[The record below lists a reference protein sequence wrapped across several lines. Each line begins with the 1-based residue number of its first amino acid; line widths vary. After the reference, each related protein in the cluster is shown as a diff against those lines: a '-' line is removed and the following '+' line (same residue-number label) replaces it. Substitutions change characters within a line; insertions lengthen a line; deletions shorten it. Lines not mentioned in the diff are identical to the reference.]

1 MADQKMTFIEH
12 LEELRRRII
21 VMFLSLVVALVVGYI
36 FSWEILGF
44 LKEPA
49 AKAGI
54 PLNLYYQTVLEPF
67 MVRFKIAMYAAVV
80 LALPVVVYEII
91 AYIAPALRKREKRF
105 MYYALF
111 FIIIF
116 FLTGVAFCY
125 MYILP
130 VGLKWLTGQSGGQIT
145 PVLMASQYVSFVA
158 LLMAGVGL
166 SFETPLVVWL
176 VVRLGIITPQR
187 LHKNWRFA
195 VIIILAFA
203 ALITPDWNP
212 VTMVLVAA
220 PMFLLYEGSILFA
233 MFGMRSS
240 KKRAEAVE
248 EEEEEERKRI
258 ECRSPCPNAWHII
271 SDLNVADRN
280 DRAAVAAGSRRS
292 VKRQSEVRDRG
303 GRSRSANSTL
313 NSER

>member
-1 MADQKMTFIEH
+1 MTFIEH

-21 VMFLSLVVALVVGYI
+21 VMFLSLVVAIIVGYI
-36 FSWEILGF
+36 FSWEILAF

-49 AKAGI
+49 AKADI

-67 MVRFKIAMYAAVV
+67 MVRFKIALYAAIVM
-80 LALPVVVYEII
+80 ALPVIIYEIV
-91 AYIAPALRKREKRF
+91 AYITPALRKREKRI

-111 FIIIF
+111 FIIVF
-116 FLTGVAFCY
+116 FFGGVAFCY

-130 VGLKWLTGQSGGQIT
+130 VGLKWLTGVSGGQIT
-145 PVLMASQYVSFVA
+145 PVLMANQYVSFVA
-158 LLMAGVGL
+158 LLLVGVGL

-187 LHKNWRFA
+187 LHKNWRIA
-195 VIIILAFA
+195 VIVILAFA

-212 VTMVLVAA
+212 VTMILVAA

-240 KKRAEAVE
+240 RKHKEAMEAELDE
-248 EEEEEERKRI
+248 
-258 ECRSPCPNAWHII
+258 
-271 SDLNVADRN
+271 D
-280 DRAAVAAGSRRS
+280 
-292 VKRQSEVRDRG
+292 
-303 GRSRSANSTL
+303 
-313 NSER
+313 